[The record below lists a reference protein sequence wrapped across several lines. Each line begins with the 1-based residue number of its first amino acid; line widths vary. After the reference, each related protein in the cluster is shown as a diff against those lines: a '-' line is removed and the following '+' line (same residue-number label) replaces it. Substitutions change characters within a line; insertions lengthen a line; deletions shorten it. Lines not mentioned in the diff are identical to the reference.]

1 MKTELKKIAS
11 IQMGY
16 SFRSRI
22 EAKGSGAVAVIQMKD
37 LTDDNSVD
45 CGGLIQVDMELP
57 KVHHIV
63 KLRDLIFRS
72 RGLAN
77 TSAILMDDVG
87 VAVVS
92 APLLRIRVDEKCVLP
107 EYLNWFI
114 SQTTAQSYLAS
125 RAMGTAQKM
134 ITKEALESLEVFLPS
149 LKRQREITEL
159 AALADKEQRLLNR
172 LALKRRQ
179 YTSTILMQ
187 LAQGEESR

>member
-1 MKTELKKIAS
+1 MKTKLKKIAS

-22 EAKGSGAVAVIQMKD
+22 EAKDSGEVAVIQMKD

-45 CGGLIQVDMELP
+45 CSGLIRVDMELP
-57 KVHHIV
+57 KAHHIV
-63 KLRDLIFRS
+63 RVGDLIFRS
-72 RGLAN
+72 RGLTA
-77 TSAILMDDVG
+77 TSAILTDDPG

-92 APLLRIRVDEKCVLP
+92 APLLRIRVDEQLVLP

-134 ITKEALESLEVFLPS
+134 ITKETLEGIEVFLPS

-159 AALADKEQRLLNR
+159 AALADKEQRLLSR

-187 LAQGEESR
+187 LAQGEENL